1 MPAAPRTP
9 RQTARLVFLN
19 ILASGLVIAVL
30 VVFAAWAARRGQ
42 ESRRE
47 QAENLRQVQAA
58 LEQLQDLL
66 DRHPDYGFQ
75 RAAAQ
80 VEAFRKLAGRELA
93 SRRAEVEALR
103 QAVEL
108 EAVCRATGH
117 SPGAQAWQELQA
129 YKTFSP
135 NGFRRLYESLVFPRT
150 RPISEPP
157 AITGNPEADARI
169 VREAMSR
176 GYRLRA
182 EAEPEALQTYGRFQ
196 LQEQALEAFRRLAA
210 RAAGEGI
217 RLELASGYRSVDRQR
232 AIFLAALNAE
242 GERRAGR
249 SYRPEELASGGAKP
263 AYGGAEAAIDAV
275 LRESAPPGFS
285 RHHTG
290 YTMDLNDPSTGRG
303 FTGFAASPAFRWL
316 AAGNYLNAKRFGF
329 IPSYPEGATAQ
340 GPDPEPWE
348 YTWVG
353 EEPLRAAPARQAAPD

>member
-1 MPAAPRTP
+1 VPAAARTP

-19 ILASGLVIAVL
+19 ILAAGLVIAVIVAF
-30 VVFAAWAARRGQ
+30 VVWASRREQ

-47 QAENLRQVQAA
+47 RAENLLQVQVA

-66 DRHPDYGFQ
+66 DRHPDYGFE

-80 VEAFRKLAGRELA
+80 VEAFRRLALRELG

-108 EAVCRATGH
+108 EAVSRTTGH
-117 SPGAQAWQELQA
+117 SPGAQDWLELRA

-135 NGFRRLYESLVFPRT
+135 NGFRRLYESLTFPRT
-150 RPISEPP
+150 RPISVPP
-157 AITGNPEADARI
+157 AITGDPGADARI
-169 VREAMSR
+169 VREATAR

-196 LQEQALEAFRRLAA
+196 LQAQALEAFRRLAA

-232 AIFLAALNAE
+232 AIFLAALNTE
-242 GERRAGR
+242 GKRRAGR
-249 SYRPEELASGGAKP
+249 SYRPEELTSGGAKP
-263 AYGGAEAAIDAV
+263 AYSGAEAAIDAV

-303 FTGFAASPAFRWL
+303 FTDFAASPAFRWL
-316 AAGNYLNAKRFGF
+316 SAANYLNAKRFGF
-329 IPSYPEGATAQ
+329 IPSYPEGAKDQ

-353 EEPLRAAPARQAAPD
+353 EDPLRAAPAR